1 MSLINRATRENLS
14 YYHYNP
20 SLAVSIVAAVL
31 YTIAF
36 MLTLV
41 QWIRYKTWVWSVM
54 VVAAAMEAVGY
65 IARCVSVQYV
75 THRSIYALQ
84 LCLVILAPVLMAAC
98 CYILFSR
105 ILILIVPQEA
115 RTLRLCWV
123 PPQWI
128 TPIFVGFDIIALLL
142 QLIGAVMISSVDSTD
157 IDAQDKLDRG
167 KHIAQAGVIIQLAA
181 FGLFAVAAVRFNFTS
196 KRFAKSLSERYE
208 DLGEK
213 EYIID
218 GIAKNKH
225 WPALLRVVNLT
236 TILIL
241 VRSVYRLVEFTE
253 GNTGYLNTHEWPLYL
268 FDALVIYPC
277 VALFVYWYP
286 ARYLPYLGFRVPK
299 EANVSRDFELHTR

>member
-1 MSLINRATRENLS
+1 
-14 YYHYNP
+14 
-20 SLAVSIVAAVL
+20 V
-31 YTIAF
+31 
-36 MLTLV
+36 
-41 QWIRYKTWVWSVM
+41 
-54 VVAAAMEAVGY
+54 EAVGY
-65 IARCVSVQYV
+65 IARCVSVQNV
-75 THRSIYALQ
+75 TDRSTYALQ

-123 PPQWI
+123 PPRWI

-167 KHIAQAGVIIQLAA
+167 KHIAQTGVIIQLAA

-241 VRSVYRLVEFTE
+241 VSF
-253 GNTGYLNTHEWPLYL
+253 PL
-268 FDALVIYPC
+268 
-277 VALFVYWYP
+277 
-286 ARYLPYLGFRVPK
+286 
-299 EANVSRDFELHTR
+299 

>member
-1 MSLINRATRENLS
+1 
-14 YYHYNP
+14 
-20 SLAVSIVAAVL
+20 
-31 YTIAF
+31 
-36 MLTLV
+36 
-41 QWIRYKTWVWSVM
+41 
-54 VVAAAMEAVGY
+54 MEAVGY
-65 IARCVSVQYV
+65 ISRCVSVQHV
-75 THRSIYALQ
+75 TDRSIYALQ
-84 LCLVILAPVLMAAC
+84 LCLIILAPVLMAAC

-123 PPQWI
+123 PPRWI

-167 KHIAQAGVIIQLAA
+167 KHIAQTGVIIQLAA

-196 KRFAKSLSERYE
+196 KQFAKSLSDRYE
-208 DLGEK
+208 DLGE

-241 VRSVYRLVEFTE
+241 VSF
-253 GNTGYLNTHEWPLYL
+253 PL
-268 FDALVIYPC
+268 
-277 VALFVYWYP
+277 
-286 ARYLPYLGFRVPK
+286 
-299 EANVSRDFELHTR
+299 